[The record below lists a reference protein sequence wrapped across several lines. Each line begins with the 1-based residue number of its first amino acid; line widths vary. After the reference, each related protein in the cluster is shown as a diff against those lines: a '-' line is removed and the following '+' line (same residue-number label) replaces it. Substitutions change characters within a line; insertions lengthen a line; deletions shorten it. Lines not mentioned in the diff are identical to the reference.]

1 MVPAKAKKVI
11 KVILIIL
18 LAAVLIVGGYVAYV
32 MIDYHR
38 IEDNQALQI
47 NDATSDA
54 ALVDTEYKVISYNIG
69 FAAYTPDFGFFMDGG
84 TQSRA
89 ESEESVK
96 NVISGVGDFLKS
108 EAPDFI
114 LIEEVDK
121 NATRSY
127 HYDEEAALRN
137 MLEGY
142 DSTFTVNFDSPYL
155 FYPLSKPHGKSYA
168 GMLTLSRFNIESGL
182 RRSLPIE
189 DGFMKFVDLDR
200 CYSVSRVS
208 VSNDKELV
216 LYTLHL
222 SAYTSDG
229 TIATEQ
235 LTMLIN
241 DMQAEYEKGNY
252 CIAGGDFN
260 KDLLVDSGKIFGI
273 DGADKELVLYTLH
286 LSAYTSDG
294 TIATE
299 QLTMLINDMQAEY
312 EKGNYCIAGGD
323 FNKDL
328 LVDSGKIFGID
339 GADYT
344 WAQPVDPTLFDG
356 TNLSMVA
363 PFNEEKPIPSCR
375 NADGPY
381 NDKQFVLTVDGFI
394 VSDNVTVSGS
404 DVYDLGFKYSDHN
417 PVYMTFKLNG

>member
-69 FAAYTPDFGFFMDGG
+69 FAAYT
-84 TQSRA
+84 
-89 ESEESVK
+89 
-96 NVISGVGDFLKS
+96 
-108 EAPDFI
+108 PDFI

-260 KDLLVDSGKIFGI
+260 KDLR
-273 DGADKELVLYTLH
+273 
-286 LSAYTSDG
+286 
-294 TIATE
+294 
-299 QLTMLINDMQAEY
+299 
-312 EKGNYCIAGGD
+312 
-323 FNKDL
+323 
-328 LVDSGKIFGID
+328 VDSGKIFGID

-363 PFNEEKPIPSCR
+363 PFNEEKPVPSCR

>member
-1 MVPAKAKKVI
+1 M
-11 KVILIIL
+11 
-18 LAAVLIVGGYVAYV
+18 
-32 MIDYHR
+32 
-38 IEDNQALQI
+38 
-47 NDATSDA
+47 
-54 ALVDTEYKVISYNIG
+54 
-69 FAAYTPDFGFFMDGG
+69 
-84 TQSRA
+84 
-89 ESEESVK
+89 
-96 NVISGVGDFLKS
+96 ISGVGDFLKS

-241 DMQAEYEKGNY
+241 DMQAEYERA
-252 CIAGGDFN
+252 I
-260 KDLLVDSGKIFGI
+260 
-273 DGADKELVLYTLH
+273 
-286 LSAYTSDG
+286 
-294 TIATE
+294 
-299 QLTMLINDMQAEY
+299 
-312 EKGNYCIAGGD
+312 
-323 FNKDL
+323 
-328 LVDSGKIFGID
+328 
-339 GADYT
+339 
-344 WAQPVDPTLFDG
+344 
-356 TNLSMVA
+356 
-363 PFNEEKPIPSCR
+363 
-375 NADGPY
+375 
-381 NDKQFVLTVDGFI
+381 I
-394 VSDNVTVSGS
+394 VSQAATLTRICSSTPENIRNRRCRLYLGTAGRS
-404 DVYDLGFKYSDHN
+404 DAV
-417 PVYMTFKLNG
+417 

>member
-69 FAAYTPDFGFFMDGG
+69 FAAYT
-84 TQSRA
+84 
-89 ESEESVK
+89 
-96 NVISGVGDFLKS
+96 
-108 EAPDFI
+108 PDFI

-235 LTMLIN
+235 LN
-241 DMQAEYEKGNY
+241 
-252 CIAGGDFN
+252 
-260 KDLLVDSGKIFGI
+260 
-273 DGADKELVLYTLH
+273 
-286 LSAYTSDG
+286 
-294 TIATE
+294 
-299 QLTMLINDMQAEY
+299 MLINDMQAEY

-363 PFNEEKPIPSCR
+363 PFNEEKPVPSCR

-381 NDKQFVLTVDGFI
+381 NDNQFVLTVDGFI